1 MVTEDPQF
9 IVNAYEDPVILKVVG
24 RASFLNS
31 GPIKDLFER
40 LVGQGKRRFV
50 IDFDKCAGM
59 DSTFLGIIAG
69 LGLQMLKQN
78 PPGAVVLC
86 RLGDRNRELVRNLG
100 LHRILIMEEEAAG
113 PTGGR
118 AGKAEIIGADRKLT
132 ELENARLVLEAHENL
147 VELDASNKTRFQDV
161 IAYLQ
166 SQIDDTE

>member
-1 MVTEDPQF
+1 MANEEPQF
-9 IVNAYEDPVILKVVG
+9 IVNAYDDPVVLKVVG

-31 GPIKDLFER
+31 GPIKDLFDR
-40 LVGQGKRRFV
+40 LVSQGKRRFV
-50 IDFDKCAGM
+50 IDFQKCAGM

-69 LGLQMLKQN
+69 LGLQMLKLS

-100 LHRILIMEEEAAG
+100 LHRILIMETEGG
-113 PTGGR
+113 PAMEGS
-118 AGKAEIIGADRKLT
+118 GKGEVLGAERKLT

-161 IAYLQ
+161 ISYLQ
-166 SQIDDTE
+166 SQIDES